1 MGVGLGSMASVRLLT
16 NPDRLD
22 MLHRYCIIYFVCFL
36 SCFLDIIIAVVCS
49 WIATPQNLLRSCT
62 HTTSRKWPVLARFFW
77 HCGWIH
83 WGIQY
88 IRYGISLFK
97 LRIFQS
103 GFFFTLGCS
112 QSPGCVG
119 TFVKNTVDPQPWVL
133 LSRLFLSFKD
143 QGSSPKKAF
152 SLSLFFFN
160 T

>member
-36 SCFLDIIIAVVCS
+36 FVLSRYYHCSC
-49 WIATPQNLLRSCT
+49 LLLNCNFPKFVEILHT
-62 HTTSRKWPVLARFFW
+62 HTTSRKWLVLARFFW
-77 HCGWIH
+77 DCGWIH

-119 TFVKNTVDPQPWVL
+119 TFVKKDPQPWVL

-152 SLSLFFFN
+152 SLSLLFF
-160 T
+160 